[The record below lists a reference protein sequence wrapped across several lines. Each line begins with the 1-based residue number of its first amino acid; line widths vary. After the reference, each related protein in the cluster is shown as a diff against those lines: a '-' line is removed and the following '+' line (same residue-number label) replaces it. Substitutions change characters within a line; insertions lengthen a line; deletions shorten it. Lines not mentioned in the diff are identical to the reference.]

1 MLLTQAIDTGHVAR
15 MHDPSCFFCFTGKQ
29 PPYVGLMWSFWDDES
44 QSNRG
49 QPSCAQCAQT
59 RLERNRLGELRTV
72 LSANRRSM
80 TVKGRSTDEAAS
92 VIVEA
97 LGRNPRY
104 WIATEDRTVT
114 GIVLQSPLDF
124 AATFTPMNSK
134 AVHAIVD
141 AIVADGIALPGA
153 IGEALTALAF
163 AACWMER
170 IRCGAVPVRGLRLY
184 ELHDLRDRVAVR
196 GSLRRPMPGEQDLL
210 VGWMTAF
217 YAEVDER
224 GNPQRNVDDGMASD
238 GLWLW
243 DEGGPVS
250 MAALFAAA
258 AGVRRVQGV
267 YTPEQYRNRGYAG
280 ACVSG
285 LAIKTHRNGQRC
297 MLFADLGNA
306 ASELVISGIGFHCG
320 LGQPALPFRLPEQD
334 RHLRPRDDFM

>member
-1 MLLTQAIDTGHVAR
+1 M
-15 MHDPSCFFCFTGKQ
+15 
-29 PPYVGLMWSFWDDES
+29 
-44 QSNRG
+44 
-49 QPSCAQCAQT
+49 
-59 RLERNRLGELRTV
+59 
-72 LSANRRSM
+72 
-80 TVKGRSTDEAAS
+80 
-92 VIVEA
+92 
-97 LGRNPRY
+97 
-104 WIATEDRTVT
+104 
-114 GIVLQSPLDF
+114 QSPLDF

-141 AIVADGIALPGA
+141 AIVADGIVLPGA

-163 AACWMER
+163 ATCWTER
-170 IRCGAVPVRGLRLY
+170 MRCGAVPVRGLRLY

-243 DEGGPVS
+243 DDGGPVS
-250 MAALFAAA
+250 MAALSAAA

-297 MLFADLGNA
+297 VLFADLGNA
-306 ASELVISGIGFHCG
+306 ASNSLYRG
-320 LGQPALPFRLPEQD
+320 LGFTAVSDNLRYRFDYSSKTVTCDHETISCKASARVQQTLLNVDLQAQFDTALGLD
-334 RHLRPRDDFM
+334 A